1 MDRIMKII
9 KLTKSDLD
17 QDNFYNK
24 EEIGKWNEYENV
36 SVEIDE
42 NLDWVKFKKG
52 LYVNGSIS
60 AKAGSGI
67 KAGEGIE
74 AGWGIKAGSG
84 IEAGWVIKAG
94 SGIKAGEGI
103 VCKFV
108 LSFKYNLFAGVAL
121 WKKAEG
127 VDKKIVCGKLESGTI
142 AYGDLEEVGM
152 PDEIKEEVSLSG
164 KEVEVNVDGK
174 VYKAVIK

>member
-9 KLTKSDLD
+9 KITKSDLD

-84 IEAGWVIKAG
+84 IE
-94 SGIKAGEGI
+94 AGEGI

>member
-1 MDRIMKII
+1 MKII
-9 KLTKSDLD
+9 KITKSDLD

-84 IEAGWVIKAG
+84 IE
-94 SGIKAGEGI
+94 AGEGI

>member
-84 IEAGWVIKAG
+84 IEAGWGIKAG

-103 VCKFV
+103 KAGWGIKAGSGIEAGEGIVCKFV
-108 LSFKYNLFAGVAL
+108 LYFKYNLFAGVAL

-142 AYGDLEEVGM
+142 A
-152 PDEIKEEVSLSG
+152 
-164 KEVEVNVDGK
+164 
-174 VYKAVIK
+174 